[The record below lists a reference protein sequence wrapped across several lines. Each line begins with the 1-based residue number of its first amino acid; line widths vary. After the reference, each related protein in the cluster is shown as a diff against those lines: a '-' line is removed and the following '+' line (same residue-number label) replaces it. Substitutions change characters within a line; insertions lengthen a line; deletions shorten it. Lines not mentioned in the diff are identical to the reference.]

1 MRDTPDIGLNLHLG
15 WPDRVAAMTNHR
27 FAALDGLRG
36 ICALIV
42 VLYHTFRLQAVSPF
56 AHGYLSVDV
65 FFVLSGFVLAYAFGA
80 RLEAGMGWGGFM
92 RARICRLGP
101 VIAFSAGFSV
111 LGCFVTEMMGGP
123 SVPAAAVLLA
133 GAQNLFLIPIT
144 GTSSIDAFPLNGPIW
159 SLFAEFWINLGFAL
173 VAPFLTR
180 RALVT
185 IILMGWSFVAT
196 LAQWRGS
203 ADFGATQA
211 SILYSI
217 PRGLPA
223 FACGVLIFQL
233 WRDGALARLPSL
245 NPLLVFAA
253 WIALSLIPAHGP
265 LFDLVQIMVV
275 APLAIA
281 LLARCENAPPRA
293 CLWLGRISYPLYA
306 THAVII
312 HGGQRVSH
320 GPLSWWALAAL
331 PVLAILLADVLARWY
346 EPAFGNMSAVPAAA
360 LHPDFAPR

>member
-1 MRDTPDIGLNLHLG
+1 
-15 WPDRVAAMTNHR
+15 MTTHR

-42 VLYHTFRLQAVSPF
+42 VLYHSFRLQTANPF

-80 RLEAGMGWGGFM
+80 RLEAGMGWGAFM
-92 RARICRLGP
+92 RVRIRRLGP

-111 LGCFVTEMMGGP
+111 LGCFATEMMGGP
-123 SVPAAAVLLA
+123 SIPPAAVLLA
-133 GAQNLFLIPIT
+133 GAQNLFLIPMT
-144 GTSSIDAFPLNGPIW
+144 GASAIDAFPLNGPIW
-159 SLFAEFWINLGFAL
+159 SLFAEFWINLAFAL
-173 VAPFLTR
+173 VAPLLSR
-180 RALVT
+180 RALVA
-185 IILMGWSFVAT
+185 IVLAGWSFVAA
-196 LAQWRGS
+196 LALWRGS

-211 SILYSI
+211 TVLYSI

-223 FACGVLIFQL
+223 FACGVLIFKL
-233 WRDGALARLPSL
+233 WRDGALERLPSV
-245 NPLLVFAA
+245 NPLLVFAG
-253 WIALSLIPAHGP
+253 WIGLSLTLRLGP
-265 LFDLVQIMVV
+265 VFDLVQIMVV
-275 APLAIA
+275 TPVMIA
-281 LLARCENAPPRA
+281 LLARSQAPVPGW

-331 PVLAILLADVLARWY
+331 PALAILLADVLARWY
-346 EPAFGNMSAVPAAA
+346 EPAFRNMAAVPAAT
-360 LHPDFAPR
+360 LHPDFASR